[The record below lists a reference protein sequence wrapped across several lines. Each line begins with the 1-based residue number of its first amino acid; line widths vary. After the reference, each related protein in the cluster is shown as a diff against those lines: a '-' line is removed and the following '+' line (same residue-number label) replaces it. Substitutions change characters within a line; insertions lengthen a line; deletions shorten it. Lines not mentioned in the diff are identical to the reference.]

1 VAAWADPRRAGY
13 RSAAMRP
20 LRVCIDAR
28 LSGAQGG
35 VEQVVIGV
43 AGALSRLDD
52 GNEEYRF
59 LVEPGHEEWLR
70 PYVPGDARSKLMT
83 RGDFPTPRGLAA
95 RVKWQFEARVP
106 RLFRRHWPPPAAGYD
121 QRELRLLGVSDGT
134 IEIAAVDVMHFL
146 NTDGFLTKVP
156 SIYNP
161 HDLQHL
167 HFPEFFTT
175 KEIERREL
183 TYRTY
188 VDQAELSVMM
198 TSWGKDDLV
207 SKFGVP
213 PDNVAVVPWASV
225 LASYPAPSDS
235 DLAALRDRLN
245 LPEKFVLFPAQTWEH
260 KNHLRFLDAL
270 AILRDK
276 HGLEVT
282 AVCPGKHSDHFPEVE
297 RRLRDLGLADVTQFP
312 GFVSPLELRSL
323 YTLATALVFP
333 SLFEGWGLPVSEAFW
348 IGLPV
353 ACSAIPSLVDVAG
366 DAALTFDPHSPEQI
380 ADSVMRLW
388 NDPPLRESLAEKGK
402 KRAGQFSFDNTARLF
417 RAHYRRIAGRRLSSE
432 DRDLLAAAPLT

>member
-13 RSAAMRP
+13 RSAAMKP

-28 LSGAQGG
+28 LSGAQSG

-43 AGALSRLDD
+43 AGALSSLDD

-59 LVEPGHEEWLR
+59 LVEPGQEEWLR
-70 PYVPGDARSKLMT
+70 PYVSGPAKLMS
-83 RGDFPTPRGLAA
+83 RGAVPTPTGLAA
-95 RVKWQFEARVP
+95 RAKWQFEARMP
-106 RLFRRHWPPPAAGYD
+106 RLFRRHWPPPTAGYD
-121 QRELRLLGVSDGT
+121 QAELRHLGVSDGT
-134 IEIAAVDVMHFL
+134 IEIGGVDVMHFL
-146 NTDGFLTKVP
+146 LTQAFLTKVP
-156 SIYNP
+156 SIYHP

-167 HFPEFFTT
+167 HFPEFFPIE
-175 KEIERREL
+175 EIERREL

-188 VDQAELSVMM
+188 VDQAELAVVM

-207 SKFGVP
+207 SKFGIS
-213 PDNVAVVPWASV
+213 PDKVAVVPWASV
-225 LASYPAPSDS
+225 LSNYPVPSDS
-235 DLAALRDRLN
+235 DLAAVRDRLG
-245 LPEKFVLFPAQTWEH
+245 LPERFVLFPAQTFEH
-260 KNHLRFLDAL
+260 KNHQRLLDAL

-297 RRLRDLGLADVTQFP
+297 GRVRELGLADIARFP

-366 DAALTFDPHSPEQI
+366 DAALTFDPRSPEQI

-402 KRAGQFSFDNTARLF
+402 KRAGQFSFDHTARLF
-417 RAHYRRIAGRRLSSE
+417 RAHYRRIGGRRLSSE
-432 DRDLLAAAPLT
+432 DRDLLAAPPLT